1 MNVLRVEATGE
12 FDNLG
17 LGDRDFSV
25 LEDRAGHVIL
35 EMTVLDRHG
44 KLGCAQRYL
53 ALDPN
58 IRDCITSTLQKSP
71 GCTPEGREM
80 NYDYIIVG
88 GGSAGSVMANRLSA
102 RSSNKVLLCEAGQDT
117 PHGKV
122 PPEILD
128 SYPGTA
134 YFDPRFHWTE
144 LKVHTE
150 VVSHNRPEEDRP
162 PLRKYEQARVLG
174 GGSSI
179 NGQLAN
185 RGAPSDYDEWEARG
199 ATGWNWNAVLPYF
212 KKVERDMDFD
222 GPWHGKE
229 GRIPVRRIFPDM
241 WNGHA
246 KAVAKAFTEAGFEYI
261 QDQNGEFKD
270 GYFPITISN
279 LYDRRVSAAIGYLD
293 PGTRLR
299 DNLTVSALTQ
309 VKQLLFEGTRCVGV
323 KALVDGKETDF
334 RVSSGRGEVIVSS
347 GAIHSP
353 AHLLRAGVGPAG
365 HLRDLGIDVVA
376 HVPGVGQRLMDHPSI
391 SVSSFIKPESRLN
404 GMTRRH
410 ILLAL
415 RYSSG
420 IGDAPPGDMFV
431 AGVSK
436 SAWHAVGEQIGSL
449 LAAVYK
455 TFSETGQVKL
465 ASRDW
470 RAEPIV
476 EFNLLSDRRDLERLM
491 DAFRRLGAMQLSA
504 ALQAATS
511 DPFPASYTERV
522 RKIGVVNNKNKMI
535 TDVIAKLLDGPT
547 WLRRMMIE
555 KVIVEGYRFDEL
567 MRDDDA
573 LEDFIR
579 KASIGVW
586 HATCTCRMGAEDDPM
601 AVTDSQGRV
610 RGVGGLRVVDA
621 SLFPVVPC
629 ANTNFPT
636 LMTAEK
642 IADAMLAA

>member
-1 MNVLRVEATGE
+1 
-12 FDNLG
+12 
-17 LGDRDFSV
+17 
-25 LEDRAGHVIL
+25 
-35 EMTVLDRHG
+35 
-44 KLGCAQRYL
+44 
-53 ALDPN
+53 
-58 IRDCITSTLQKSP
+58 
-71 GCTPEGREM
+71 M

-88 GGSAGSVMANRLSA
+88 GGSAGSVMAHRLSA
-102 RSSNKVLLCEAGQDT
+102 KGGNRVLLCEAGQDT
-117 PHGKV
+117 PHGRV

-150 VVSHNRPEEDRP
+150 VVSHNRPQENRP
-162 PLRKYEQARVLG
+162 PLRKYEQARVMG

-185 RGAPSDYDEWEARG
+185 RGAPTDYDEWQARG
-199 ATGWNWNAVLPYF
+199 ATGWNWEKVLPYF

-222 GPWHGKE
+222 GPWHGKD

-246 KAVAKAFTEAGFEYI
+246 KAVAKAFEDAGFEFI
-261 QDQNGEFKD
+261 LDQNGEFKD

-299 DNLTVSALTQ
+299 ENLTISPDTQ
-309 VKQLLFEGTRCVGV
+309 VTRLLFEGTRCVGV
-323 KALVDGKETDF
+323 RALVQGRETEF
-334 RVSSGRGEVIVSS
+334 RGSEVIVCS

-353 AHLLRAGVGPAG
+353 AHLLRAGIGPAPQ
-365 HLRDLGIDVVA
+365 LKDLGIEVLA

-391 SVSSFIKPESRLN
+391 SVSSFIKKEARLN
-404 GMTRRH
+404 DMTRRH

-415 RYSSG
+415 RYSSE
-420 IGDAPPGDMFV
+420 IGGAPKGDMFV

-436 SAWHAVGEQIGSL
+436 SAWHAVGEQIASL

-455 TFSETGQVKL
+455 TFSETGQVRL
-465 ASRDW
+465 TSADP
-470 RAEPIV
+470 RAEPVV

-491 DAFRRLGAMQLSA
+491 DAFRRLGTMQISA
-504 ALQAATS
+504 ALKEATS
-511 DPFPASYTERV
+511 DPFPASYSERV
-522 RKIGVVNNKNKMI
+522 RKIGVVNAKNKRI
-535 TDVIAKLLDGPT
+535 TGIIAKLLDGPE
-547 WLRRMMIE
+547 WLRRMMIDRF
-555 KVIVEGYRFDEL
+555 IVEGYRFDEL
-567 MRDDDA
+567 MQNDEA

-579 KASIGVW
+579 KAAIGVW
-586 HATCTCRMGAEDDPM
+586 HASCTCRMGAEDDPM
-601 AVTDSQGRV
+601 AVTDNAGRV
-610 RGVGGLRVVDA
+610 RGVAALRVVDA

-642 IADAMLAA
+642 IADAMLGG